1 MNIRKYWDVFIKE
14 DYFSDFYFFNVGHE
28 ICAPLH
34 YGPTIRENYVVHY
47 IVSGEGIFEG
57 NGGKKHLKK
66 GNFFVIRPNE
76 VNFYQ
81 ADETNPWEYY
91 WLGFNGSR
99 VPELLLCNGIND
111 HDSVGTVSPDNEL
124 QKLFERMM
132 KMDLFDMKEKMSVQ
146 ALFYTIF
153 AHFKIEKN
161 YYLLNSTNI
170 KQKKYSELFLL
181 FVHNN
186 YSRLDLSIQEIAESI
201 NLTPAYLSQVIK
213 EEIGVSPVQY
223 LKTHRLQQASILL
236 NTSEKTV
243 YEIAEEVGYSNV
255 DSFSR
260 AFKNEFGVSPTN
272 FQKNKQNLIFY

>member
-1 MNIRKYWDVFIKE
+1 MNKRKYWDVFIKE

-34 YGPTIRENYVVHY
+34 YGPTMRENYVVHY
-47 IVSGEGIFEG
+47 IVSGEGIFER

-66 GNFFVIRPNE
+66 GDFFVIRPNE

-132 KMDLFDMKEKMSVQ
+132 KMDLFDIKEKMSVQ

-161 YYLLNSTNI
+161 YYLLNPTNI
-170 KQKKYSELFLL
+170 KQKKYSELFFL

-186 YSRLDLSIQEIAESI
+186 YSCLDLSIQKIAESI

-236 NTSEKTV
+236 KTSEKTV

-260 AFKNEFGVSPTN
+260 AFKNAFGVSPTN
-272 FQKNKQNLIFY
+272 FQKNKQDLIFH